1 MESALT
7 RKINLFIFILIL
19 TFTIQTT
26 AEISEEK
33 LEELFKT
40 ASLWEVG
47 DNKELVQNARNELIS
62 IGQPAYEFIIN
73 KKLGSNDSLQFR
85 ALEAVIPAKPA
96 IALPLLRNAMKDED
110 NDINSRK
117 NAIYFLGKLKDMEL
131 KDYILNLFNEKEY
144 QSAVV
149 NYSKQLKIS
158 EIEPLVIKELPEL
171 TEPRAISYI
180 DVLGEIG
187 TDASVEF
194 LINYLQSD
202 RNMILRTAA
211 ENSLMRLIK
220 SGNYEMFIT
229 SLQKTKS
236 DQLKYHLITIIAS
249 TNNPDLEDILIEQ
262 LNDKNWI
269 IRYLTVKKLKEFS
282 PSQKISNALEQ
293 LKAKENNPIIL
304 SFLDT

>member
-1 MESALT
+1 MT

-96 IALPLLRNAMKDED
+96 IAIPLLRNVLKDEKQ
-110 NDINSRK
+110 NPASRK
-117 NAIYFLGKLKDMEL
+117 DAIYFLGKLQDSEE
-131 KDYILNLFNEKEY
+131 KDYILALFNNRDY

-304 SFLDT
+304 SFLET